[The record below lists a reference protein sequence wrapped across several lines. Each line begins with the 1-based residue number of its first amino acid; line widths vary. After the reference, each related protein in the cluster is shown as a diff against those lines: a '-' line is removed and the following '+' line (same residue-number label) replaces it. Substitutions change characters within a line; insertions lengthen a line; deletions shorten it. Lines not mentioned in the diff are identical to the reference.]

1 MSMSMNVYEAYQNN
15 AVKTASGGDLT
26 LMLYNGCIKFIR
38 RAIKYVQEENYELKN
53 ENIQKAQAI
62 IQELMVTLNP
72 EIDISEQMMS
82 LYDYINHQLREG
94 NIKNDEE
101 HLQEALSYVIEF
113 RDTWKQALLNIK
125 KQTSKQHTKGVQT
138 SG

>member
-1 MSMSMNVYEAYQNN
+1 MSMNVYEAYQNN

>member
-1 MSMSMNVYEAYQNN
+1 MSMSMNVYEAYQNK
-15 AVKTASGGDLT
+15 AVKTDSGGDLT

-101 HLQEALSYVIEF
+101 HLQEALSYVVEF
-113 RDTWKQALLNIK
+113 RETWKQALLNIK
-125 KQTSKQHTKGVQT
+125 KQTSKQHTKGVQNM
-138 SG
+138 S

>member
-1 MSMSMNVYEAYQNN
+1 M
-15 AVKTASGGDLT
+15 KTVLGRDLI

-38 RAIKYVQEENYELKN
+38 RNIKYVQEENYELKN
-53 ENIQKAQAI
+53 ENFQKAQAI

>member
-101 HLQEALSYVIEF
+101 HLQEALSYVIELD
-113 RDTWKQALLNIK
+113 RKSTRLNSSHVAI
-125 KQTSKQHTKGVQT
+125 SYAVFCL
-138 SG
+138 